1 MVTFSLIEFVSSLI
15 QSGVDQSSPVRG
27 PLPDILLF
35 VLLGDQHVGAVGLE
49 VMGGDLPQD
58 LHVHREVH
66 LQAAVLDVVVP
77 VGDVKEE
84 GGRGAGEL
92 QPANDGASLFRQARN
107 SEWRQFEGCSYLI
120 QMSEL

>member
-1 MVTFSLIEFVSSLI
+1 MGTSLA
-15 QSGVDQSSPVRG
+15 PVRR
-27 PLPDILLF
+27 PLPDVLLL

-77 VGDVKEE
+77 VGDIKGG
-84 GGRGAGEL
+84 GGRGGAGEIQPGERRSLAL
-92 QPANDGASLFRQARN
+92 QALVTLRAGG
-107 SEWRQFEGCSYLI
+107 FETCGYLI